1 MLMHNIY
8 AYAYESVIDY
18 ALQHTYI
25 IMYKYKCNFTGF
37 TGNVLDLKQLVLR
50 KMSEHI
56 YASRCDARDVMGH
69 HPKYELL

>member
-1 MLMHNIY
+1 MPLYNEHHAPKFTPRTQVYIMH
-8 AYAYESVIDY
+8 
-18 ALQHTYI
+18 
-25 IMYKYKCNFTGF
+25 KYKCNFTGF